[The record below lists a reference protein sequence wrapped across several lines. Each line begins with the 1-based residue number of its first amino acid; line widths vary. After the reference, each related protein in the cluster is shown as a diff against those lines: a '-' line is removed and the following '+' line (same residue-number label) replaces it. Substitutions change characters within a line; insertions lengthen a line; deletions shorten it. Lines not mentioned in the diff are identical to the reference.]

1 MKNEL
6 PKVYA
11 NNINKKFNNT
21 QDLFYGLENNRN
33 ISEKLSFNDLIKK
46 INEIFNSP
54 NHVYKS
60 KVLVTINGKE
70 EEKTIVGK
78 NENSLFTL
86 DGEVISLNSIWNIK
100 KRS

>member
-1 MKNEL
+1 MKNDL

-21 QDLFYGLENNRN
+21 QELFYGLESARDNN
-33 ISEKLSFNDLIKK
+33 EKLSFNDLIKK
-46 INEIFNSP
+46 INAIFNSP

-60 KVLVTINGKE
+60 KVILTINGKA
-70 EEKTIVGK
+70 EEKIIVGK

-86 DGEVISLNSIWNIK
+86 DGEVINLSNVWDIK